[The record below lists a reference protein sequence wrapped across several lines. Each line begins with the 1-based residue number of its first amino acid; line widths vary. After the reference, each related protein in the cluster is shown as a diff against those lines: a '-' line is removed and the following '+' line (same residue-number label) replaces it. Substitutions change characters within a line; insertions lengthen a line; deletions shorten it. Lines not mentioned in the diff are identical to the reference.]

1 MVEMNIDQDLS
12 QFSDMAYRT
21 CVAIYLLA
29 LAVSLVYYGMVRIAN
44 ELRSARATEMAKL
57 RKDAKASSSV
67 GAGASVG
74 ASGGGVA
81 TLECDGDS
89 IEDSTAGDSTINSD
103 GALGS
108 SDAALEARLPERLQ
122 ADNVIARVKR
132 ADRWGGF
139 TQALVWLGIAVHFL
153 QVVLRGSATHRF
165 PWGNLFEYITM
176 VTLFGMVI
184 TAFVIRR
191 KSMRVM
197 WPWILV
203 PVVAV
208 MFYAGTKLYA
218 ETAPLVPSLRSYWFV
233 IHVSIVSIG
242 GGIGLVSGI
251 ASLMYLF
258 RKSQPKGQEKGIMG
272 AIISPLPAAEK
283 LDALAYRACVWTLPI
298 FGLGIIFGA
307 IWADAAWG
315 RFWGWDPKETVS
327 LVTWILY
334 AAYLHARATPGF
346 RKAAAWINV
355 TAFATMV
362 FNLFFINIVISG
374 LHSYAGLN

>member
-12 QFSDMAYRT
+12 QFSDLAYRT
-21 CVAIYLLA
+21 TVGIYLLA
-29 LAVSLVYYGMVRIAN
+29 LAVSLVFYGMVRIAN
-44 ELRSARATEMAKL
+44 ELRAARAAEMKKL
-57 RKDAKASSSV
+57 SKGAEVAS
-67 GAGASVG
+67 AVG
-74 ASGGGVA
+74 ASAATGGSSGVA
-81 TLECDGDS
+81 TLERGD
-89 IEDSTAGDSTINSD
+89 DSRGT
-103 GALGS
+103 
-108 SDAALEARLPERLQ
+108 ALEYHLPERLRSE
-122 ADNVIARVKR
+122 NVIARVKR
-132 ADRWGGF
+132 ADKWGGI

-153 QVVLRGSATHRF
+153 QVVLRGTATHRF

-197 WPWILV
+197 WPWVLV

-233 IHVSIVSIG
+233 IHVSTVSIG

-258 RKSQPKGQEKGIMG
+258 RRTQPKGQEKGVLG

-327 LVTWILY
+327 LITWILY

-346 RKAAAWINV
+346 RKASAWINV
-355 TAFATMV
+355 VAFATMV
-362 FNLFFINIVISG
+362 FNLFFINIVIAG

>member
-1 MVEMNIDQDLS
+1 M
-12 QFSDMAYRT
+12 R
-21 CVAIYLLA
+21 
-29 LAVSLVYYGMVRIAN
+29 
-44 ELRSARATEMAKL
+44 
-57 RKDAKASSSV
+57 
-67 GAGASVG
+67 
-74 ASGGGVA
+74 
-81 TLECDGDS
+81 
-89 IEDSTAGDSTINSD
+89 
-103 GALGS
+103 
-108 SDAALEARLPERLQ
+108 LEARLPERLQ
-122 ADNVIARVKR
+122 ADNVITRVKR

-233 IHVSIVSIG
+233 IHVSVVSIG

-283 LDALAYRACVWTLPI
+283 LDALAYRACVYLTHLRSWHHLRRY
-298 FGLGIIFGA
+298 L
-307 IWADAAWG
+307 ADAAWPFLG
-315 RFWGWDPKETVS
+315 MGSKRNGLARDMDPLRCIS
-327 LVTWILY
+327 
-334 AAYLHARATPGF
+334 ARPRNPWVPKGCS
-346 RKAAAWINV
+346 V
-355 TAFATMV
+355 D
-362 FNLFFINIVISG
+362 
-374 LHSYAGLN
+374 

>member
-21 CVAIYLLA
+21 SVAIYLLA
-29 LAVSLVYYGMVRIAN
+29 LAVSLIYYGMVRIAN
-44 ELRSARATEMAKL
+44 ELRSARAAELAKM
-57 RKDAKASSSV
+57 RKDSKAASTV
-67 GAGASVG
+67 GAGATVG
-74 ASGGGVA
+74 ASGGGVD
-81 TLECDGDS
+81 TLERDRDS
-89 IEDSTAGDSTINSD
+89 LN
-103 GALGS
+103 
-108 SDAALEARLPERLQ
+108 DAATDDSATDTTGVLDSREAALDARLPERLR
-122 ADNVIARVKR
+122 AVNVISRVKR
-132 ADRWGGF
+132 ADKWGGI

-184 TAFVIRR
+184 TAFVIRQ

-258 RKSQPKGQEKGIMG
+258 RRAQPKGQEKGILG

-298 FGLGIIFGA
+298 FGLGLIFGA